1 MARKDDSYRS
11 DAYKRKT
18 QQQHKKLIAD
28 VAKFFY
34 SLITQSFNFIWTK
47 FWPGDGNLH
56 EPTFN
61 SPNTGGG
68 GVTRGDVESSIR
80 SPPNA

>member
-34 SLITQSFNFIWTK
+34 SLITQRVLHLNKVLARGKEFARA
-47 FWPGDGNLH
+47 NL
-56 EPTFN
+56 
-61 SPNTGGG
+61 
-68 GVTRGDVESSIR
+68 
-80 SPPNA
+80 

>member
-1 MARKDDSYRS
+1 MVRKDDSYRS

-34 SLITQSFNFIWTK
+34 SLIIQRVLHLNKVLARGMLRVRFDRHLTPNF
-47 FWPGDGNLH
+47 
-56 EPTFN
+56 
-61 SPNTGGG
+61 
-68 GVTRGDVESSIR
+68 TRGNQKQKGNVKIR
-80 SPPNA
+80 MM

>member
-1 MARKDDSYRS
+1 MVRKDDSYRS

-34 SLITQSFNFIWTK
+34 SLITQSPSFEQSFGQGTGICTSQPLTVQI
-47 FWPGDGNLH
+47 PG
-56 EPTFN
+56 E
-61 SPNTGGG
+61 G
-68 GVTRGDVESSIR
+68 GVTREDVESSIR